1 MELKTDEGKRKQYL
15 RPRRALF
22 LGVTLGVP
30 ALSILLTAVLPREW
44 YYGTPLGYI
53 LGTGIFSCIFS
64 LIGLGLYYA
73 DCSGTYK
80 VQKLYLYPDKLVYS
94 GYSGQGSRQIQFY
107 SVIDSID
114 SFSLGKWKI
123 RLNGRFL
130 FTYTGRWD
138 ERKIKKNLSIIR
150 TLDNEQALLAL
161 VYRLQVA
168 GKENVPCSR

>member
-73 DCSGTYK
+73 DCSG
-80 VQKLYLYPDKLVYS
+80 S
-94 GYSGQGSRQIQFY
+94 CISIQI
-107 SVIDSID
+107 SWCTAAIPGRAPGRS
-114 SFSLGKWKI
+114 SFIL
-123 RLNGRFL
+123 
-130 FTYTGRWD
+130 
-138 ERKIKKNLSIIR
+138 
-150 TLDNEQALLAL
+150 
-161 VYRLQVA
+161 
-168 GKENVPCSR
+168 